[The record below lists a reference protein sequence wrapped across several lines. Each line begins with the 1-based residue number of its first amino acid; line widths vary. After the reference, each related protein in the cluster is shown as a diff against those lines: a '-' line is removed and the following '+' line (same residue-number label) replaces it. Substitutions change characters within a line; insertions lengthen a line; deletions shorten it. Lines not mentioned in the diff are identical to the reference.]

1 MSYRFERH
9 RLANG
14 LTIVG
19 EISDAAHS
27 AAAGFFV
34 KTGAR
39 DEASK
44 VMGVSHFLEH
54 MMFKGTADLAADELN
69 RAFDEIGAKN
79 NAYTSSE
86 MTAFHVHT
94 LPEHLPRG
102 LELLS
107 RMMRPAL
114 RQSDFDTEKGV
125 ILEEIAMYEDN
136 PFFVLYEACLDR
148 HFGPHPLAHRV
159 LGTTQTITDLTSQQM
174 QDYFTSRYAPDN
186 TVLAISGKVD
196 FKAACAQAEAI
207 CGGWTPTGVQRD
219 YSSPRHGGGPF
230 ELHNPKFSRG
240 YLLAFCEAPAIDDP
254 RRYAAS
260 LLAQVLGAPDN
271 SRFHWALIE
280 TGLAEDAVAQYDPH
294 DRFGEMLLFASGD
307 PESLDEIWSI
317 MDRELKALRD
327 SLTQD
332 DLDRLMA
339 KLATG
344 VTLAGER
351 PDGRMHRIGRLMTY
365 LGVHTTLEEELDR
378 LRRVTLNDLKSLIDD
393 FKLEPG
399 TVGRLLP

>member
-1 MSYRFERH
+1 MTYRFERH
-9 RLANG
+9 RLSNG

-19 EISDAAHS
+19 EISDSAHS

-39 DEASK
+39 DEASS

-54 MMFKGTADLAADELN
+54 MMFKGTTDLAADELN

-148 HFGPHPLAHRV
+148 HFGKHPLAHRV

-174 QDYFTSRYAPDN
+174 HDYFVSRYAPDN
-186 TVLAISGKVD
+186 TVLAISGKLD
-196 FKAACAQAEAI
+196 FNAACAQAESI
-207 CGGWTPTGVQRD
+207 CGHWTPTGVQRD

-230 ELHNPKFSRG
+230 DLHNPKFSRG

-260 LLAQVLGAPDN
+260 LLAQVLGAPGN

-294 DRFGEMLLFASGD
+294 DRFGELLLFASGD
-307 PESLDEIWSI
+307 PESLEEIWSI
-317 MDRELKALRD
+317 MERELKTLRD

-378 LRRVTLNDLKSLIDD
+378 LRRVTLPDLKSLIDD
-393 FKLEPG
+393 FKLVPG

>member
-307 PESLDEIWSI
+307 PESLDVIWSI